1 MNSKSPNDFRWS
13 VYVSTYLA
21 GGNWIDIGIA
31 SKVQPT
37 QDIIYDYDQ
46 HCILFEPRHVGPGFE
61 IMIFLGTRLIRY
73 ARKSCTKHDQNFRTI
88 FEPCVAFNKRM
99 ENIINAGSGY
109 NIHFRFQPNLKK
121 LFISMVCSTSLY
133 SRV

>member
-31 SKVQPT
+31 SKLQPI

-61 IMIFLGTRLIRY
+61 ITFFSGQTNVKR
-73 ARKSCTKHDQNFRTI
+73 SFRWMN
-88 FEPCVAFNKRM
+88 PV
-99 ENIINAGSGY
+99 
-109 NIHFRFQPNLKK
+109 
-121 LFISMVCSTSLY
+121 
-133 SRV
+133 

>member
-31 SKVQPT
+31 SKLQPI

-61 IMIFLGTRLIRY
+61 ITFFFWVHECQAKFSL
-73 ARKSCTKHDQNFRTI
+73 D
-88 FEPCVAFNKRM
+88 EPCVAFNKRM
-99 ENIINAGSGY
+99 EDIINAGSGY
-109 NIHFRFQPNLKK
+109 NIHLRFQSKLKK
-121 LFISMVCSTSLY
+121 LLISMVRSTHLE
-133 SRV
+133 